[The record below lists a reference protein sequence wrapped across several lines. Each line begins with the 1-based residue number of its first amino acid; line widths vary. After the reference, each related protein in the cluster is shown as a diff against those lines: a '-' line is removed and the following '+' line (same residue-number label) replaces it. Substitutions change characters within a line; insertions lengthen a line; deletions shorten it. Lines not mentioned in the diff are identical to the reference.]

1 VCVQKAIKDR
11 FNFTEGIAD
20 MKNISSTL
28 FTLLIIRD
36 PIERLI
42 SSFKNK
48 YACDN
53 EAFFIDKHD
62 RERFVPELLG
72 LHDKKLHELRNN
84 PMFNLSHYKERCL
97 SFGQFLTA
105 LNDIHS
111 NPAKIPRLNPHI
123 VPQDLGC
130 IRKSLEERIDVSN
143 VWKAIG
149 AISTNII
156 YRKFFEHLISHGL
169 ERNSSDFVGPQKEH
183 SSAKMKNSSEELLP
197 TKK

>member
-84 PMFNLSHYKERCL
+84 PMFNLSNYKERCL

-111 NPAKIPRLNPHI
+111 NPEKIPRLNPHI

-130 IRKSLEERIDVSN
+130 IK
-143 VWKAIG
+143 
-149 AISTNII
+149 NIKNDI
-156 YRKFFEHLISHGL
+156 NLIMKKIKYGTKNTKIKFDIRGVVF
-169 ERNSSDFVGPQKEH
+169 FKF
-183 SSAKMKNSSEELLP
+183 AKNDL
-197 TKK
+197 